1 MPWAGW
7 VLPKESEEQH
17 KPHRKSVYLV
27 KNRWRDW
34 QTVSYDPDFSGDE
47 QKGLKLATFLAPLP
61 FQTKHSGPLL
71 HRLELYVGTTH
82 QSVRRGRLQL
92 SWQAEEDATPTG

>member
-71 HRLELYVGTTH
+71 HRLYVGTVCGDYP
-82 QSVRRGRLQL
+82 SVSAQGKVAAQL
-92 SWQAEEDATPTG
+92 AG